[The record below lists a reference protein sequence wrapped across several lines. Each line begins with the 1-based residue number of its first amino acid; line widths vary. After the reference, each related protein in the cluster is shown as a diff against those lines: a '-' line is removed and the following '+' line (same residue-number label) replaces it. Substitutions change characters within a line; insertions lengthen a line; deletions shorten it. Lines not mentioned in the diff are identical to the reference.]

1 MYNSGYEITTFPPA
15 TGTGTGGTG
24 STTPIT
30 YTNATPTPTTIGG
43 IPSGSTFSAATMTA
57 MWNALLYPY
66 QVPSFTSF
74 SSTLA
79 SVVEV
84 GTTIPA
90 GPVTFSWATAN
101 PANIAPSSL
110 AIDDITNVTSLATGL
125 SNTGSATVTTVAIT
139 KATAASHHWRLSGT
153 DVKGAT
159 ISRTLSVAWQWRM
172 YYGESPLTTVTE
184 ADIKALRINTLANSF
199 GGSYNLAAG
208 GYKWFCYPTSL
219 GLKTTFKDTS
229 TNLNVAMEP
238 ATTVAVTNANGIT
251 TNYYCHRT
259 FNILG
264 GTITI
269 AVS

>member
-1 MYNSGYEITTFPPA
+1 
-15 TGTGTGGTG
+15 
-24 STTPIT
+24 
-30 YTNATPTPTTIGG
+30 
-43 IPSGSTFSAATMTA
+43 
-57 MWNALLYPY
+57 
-66 QVPSFTSF
+66 
-74 SSTLA
+74 
-79 SVVEV
+79 
-84 GTTIPA
+84 
-90 GPVTFSWATAN
+90 
-101 PANIAPSSL
+101 
-110 AIDDITNVTSLATGL
+110 
-125 SNTGSATVTTVAIT
+125 
-139 KATAASHHWRLSGT
+139 
-153 DVKGAT
+153 
-159 ISRTLSVAWQWRM
+159 M

-184 ADIKALRINTLANSF
+184 AGIKALRINTLANSF